1 MASTLVVLRG
11 WGMNEYPSR
20 AAVGVGGDECLPQPC
35 RRGWGTL
42 EGKWAEVERL
52 RPDSNRGMTVLQTVA
67 LPLGYGATIQHVLS
81 RLYPPR
87 SLLAIPSFILI

>member
-1 MASTLVVLRG
+1 MS
-11 WGMNEYPSR
+11 EYPSR
-20 AAVGVGGDECLPQPC
+20 AAWMLGVTSEYPSRAAWMLGVLG
-35 RRGWGTL
+35 
-42 EGKWAEVERL
+42 GKWTEVERL